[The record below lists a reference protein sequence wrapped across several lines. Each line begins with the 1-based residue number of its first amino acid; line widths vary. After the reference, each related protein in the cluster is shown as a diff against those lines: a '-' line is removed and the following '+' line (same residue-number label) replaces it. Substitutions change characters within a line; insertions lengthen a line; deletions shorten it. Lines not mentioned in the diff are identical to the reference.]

1 MIMEAAISFT
11 IYKDFAK
18 YVISNGWDV
27 DYSQALKELNK
38 YVKELVDNGNLV
50 ITYDGKPT
58 EIILPIEEYQCGNI
72 FEDGQYPYWEG
83 VEIWCKIPHVK
94 SADFTCDKLSVDRK
108 PACWHPERT
117 VW

>member
-1 MIMEAAISFT
+1 MEAAISFT
-11 IYKDFAK
+11 IYKDFSK
-18 YVISNGWDV
+18 YVISDVWGYV
-27 DYSQALKELNK
+27 DYSKAIEELNK

-58 EIILPIEEYQCGNI
+58 EIILPIEEYNCGNI
-72 FEDGQYPYWEG
+72 FDEETYPFWDD
-83 VEIWCKIPHVK
+83 VEIWCKFPYVYP
-94 SADFTCDKLSVDRK
+94 ADFICNKLSVDRK